1 MPSFLITAIIVLILC
16 ILGFLA
22 LAIMLGHSV
31 IQTGILTNR
40 EDIRSNCCSV
50 YNCSSS
56 VPLSSINCKVGNTTK
71 TFKQWLDEENIQSA
85 QDFCWCNT
93 S

>member
-1 MPSFLITAIIVLILC
+1 MPSFLITTIIVFVLC
-16 ILGFLA
+16 ILVFLA
-22 LAIMLGHSV
+22 LAIILGHSV
-31 IQTGILTNR
+31 TQTGILTNR

-50 YNCSSS
+50 YNCTANTEN
-56 VPLSSINCKVGNTTK
+56 SIYCKVGNTTK